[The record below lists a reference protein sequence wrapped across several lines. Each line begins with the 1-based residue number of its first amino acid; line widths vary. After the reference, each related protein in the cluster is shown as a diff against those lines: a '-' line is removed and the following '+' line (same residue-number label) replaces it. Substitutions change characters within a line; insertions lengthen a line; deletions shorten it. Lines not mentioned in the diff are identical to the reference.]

1 MMSGQVHTVKNLLA
15 FHITQNMQSSD
26 VKTAKTPI
34 SRLISRRCLNRIR
47 RHCIPE
53 PEAGVC
59 KKKYQ
64 RISRAFFD
72 VARVSVENYVRQLVE
87 HCVINAQSEKKQ
99 SCLLRHCE
107 PSFQFKQNSGCNPLL
122 DDGCTS
128 DAVSGLTETSVVD
141 SATNCS
147 ASSSSCTEETK
158 TLGSD
163 DTASAAA

>member
-1 MMSGQVHTVKNLLA
+1 MSSPESK
-15 FHITQNMQSSD
+15 SS
-26 VKTAKTPI
+26 KTPI

-53 PEAGVC
+53 SGVG

-72 VARVSVENYVRQLVE
+72 VARVSIENYVTQLVE

-107 PSFQFKQNSGCNPLL
+107 PSFHFKQTPALL
-122 DDGCTS
+122 DALGDDGSAVHSLPTS
-128 DAVSGLTETSVVD
+128 TTSCDAETACET
-141 SATNCS
+141 ATS
-147 ASSSSCTEETK
+147 TTDETK
-158 TLGSD
+158 TLESR
-163 DTASAAA
+163 SVS

>member
-1 MMSGQVHTVKNLLA
+1 MTGQVHTVKNLLPKMTG
-15 FHITQNMQSSD
+15 TQSMQSSET
-26 VKTAKTPI
+26 KSAKTPI

-53 PEAGVC
+53 CEAGVS

-87 HCVINAQSEKKQ
+87 HCVINARSEKKQ

-107 PSFQFKQNSGCNPLL
+107 PSFQFKQTHCNPLE
-122 DDGCTS
+122 DGCPT
-128 DAVSGLTETSVVD
+128 DALSGTAETSPED
-141 SATNCS
+141 SATGASS
-147 ASSSSCTEETK
+147 ASSTTEETK
-158 TLGSD
+158 TLGSE
-163 DTASAAA
+163 DTCAA